1 MYEKA
6 IVDLQKQLRA
16 VNQELMESKRKLSD
30 TAVELKK
37 SKSSSSEAVMGQF
50 KCTIEDLTHE
60 RDHYYQECERSK
72 FLLSDMKKIE
82 TELKS
87 KKNFVKQLRKE
98 VENKT
103 KEITSLNGT
112 VRRKDRELAKAKQEV
127 LFYPTFS
134 LFFFTLYVWIHM
146 YLLLL
151 CDFSYVVYDKFVVK
165 KLVI

>member
-6 IVDLQKQLRA
+6 TVDLQKQLRA
-16 VNQELMESKRKLSD
+16 VNLELMESKRKLSH
-30 TAVELKK
+30 TVVELKK
-37 SKSSSSEAVMGQF
+37 SKSSSSEAAMGHF
-50 KCTIEDLTHE
+50 KSTIEDLTHE

-72 FLLSDMKKIE
+72 CLLSDMKKIE

-87 KKNFVKQLRKE
+87 KKNFVKQLRRE

-134 LFFFTLYVWIHM
+134 LFF
-146 YLLLL
+146 LL
-151 CDFSYVVYDKFVVK
+151 CMCGYVLTTFV
-165 KLVI
+165 